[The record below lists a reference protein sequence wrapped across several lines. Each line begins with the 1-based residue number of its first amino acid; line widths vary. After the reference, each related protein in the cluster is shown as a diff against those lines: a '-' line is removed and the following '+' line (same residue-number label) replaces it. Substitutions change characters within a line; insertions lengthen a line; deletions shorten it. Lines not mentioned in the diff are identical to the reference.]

1 MRKSLL
7 LIPLLLLIITVGCV
21 SPETSPST
29 PVTTTVTTLPP
40 PIATPSIITT
50 TSAVPILDN
59 TVTVARDTYLSWE
72 LTLAAGKRYAV
83 EVVTDGAPV
92 DLLVLDL
99 ANYQKFS
106 IAFSS
111 KTGTPWEEY
120 ALLTTGIVRDRV
132 EFKAPR
138 SGKYRIIIEN
148 ADYISG
154 GAVTTRDVN
163 VQVRVYN
170 LD

>member
-1 MRKSLL
+1 M
-7 LIPLLLLIITVGCV
+7 IPLLLLIITMGCV
-21 SPETSPST
+21 SPQTSTPST
-29 PVTTTVTTLPP
+29 VTTTVTTLPP
-40 PIATPSIITT
+40 PIATPSVTT
-50 TSAVPILDN
+50 TSSAVPVLDQ
-59 TVTVARDTYLSWE
+59 TVTVARDTYSSWE

-111 KTGTPWEEY
+111 KSGSPWEEY
-120 ALLTTGIVRDRV
+120 ALLTTGITRDRV

-138 SGKYRIIIEN
+138 SGKYRVIIEN
-148 ADYISG
+148 ADYITG
-154 GAVTTRDVN
+154 GAVTTRNVN